1 MNTFVSRM
9 TALGLAGLMLAGCA
23 ADQAII
29 SKVQADLSE
38 AQMIADIK
46 ALSADEFGGR
56 KPDQPGGPMTVDYLL
71 RRVREIGLQPGNGD
85 SYLQEV
91 KLKHVWVSAES
102 RILLTGGE
110 ESITWK
116 PYEDFTGRG
125 RQQVPEIAIQ
135 SDDLIIVGYGIADT
149 VIGWDQ
155 FGDIDYTGKTVI
167 IFRGEPGYFT
177 GDSTILGG
185 IPDRNPAFFSTKFA
199 NARAKGAAAAFVILD
214 VNLSDSDFGWEQLV
228 SAGGGQATVLDTN
241 TEGEGPSFLT
251 GYINPES
258 AKKLFA
264 TRGLSYQ
271 ELLGEASKQTFEPI
285 EMGYSLDLLMKLESA
300 PYVSPNVLAVIP
312 GRTRPDEIVMYS
324 AHWDH
329 VGTDTTLEG
338 DQIFNGAADN
348 ASGTASLLT
357 LATAF
362 ANLEQA
368 PERTVLFLWVTA
380 EESGLLGSRYY
391 AEHPVYPLGMTV
403 AALNIDMLIPFGETR
418 DVIIV
423 GYGKSELD
431 RYAER
436 AAKKLGMYVQQDL
449 WPEENFYFRSDHISF
464 ARKGVPALSMETGM
478 DHLVDGQDSTLARF
492 SRWQAERYHKVADV
506 FDDTWE
512 MAGIMNY
519 LRISFDIGYTLS
531 NQTRWPNWAKD
542 DEFRPVRDASRQA
555 AEMTN

>member
-1 MNTFVSRM
+1 MQNIISRM
-9 TALGLAGLMLAGCA
+9 SVLGLAGLMLASCA
-23 ADQAII
+23 ANQAII
-29 SKVQADLSE
+29 SKAQAELSE
-38 AQMIADIK
+38 AQLIADIK

-56 KPDQPGGPMTVDYLL
+56 KPGQPGGPMTVDYLL
-71 RRVREIGLQPGNGD
+71 RRVKEIGLQPGNGD
-85 SYLQEV
+85 SYLQQV
-91 KLKHVWVSAES
+91 KLQQVWTSAES
-102 RILLTGGE
+102 RIILTGGE
-110 ESITWK
+110 KSITWK
-116 PYEDFTGRG
+116 PFVDFAGRG
-125 RQQVPEIAIQ
+125 PQPVPEITLQ
-135 SDDLIIVGYGIADT
+135 CDGVIIVGYGIADT
-149 VIGWDQ
+149 AIGWDQ
-155 FGDIDYTGKTVI
+155 FGDLDYTGKTVI
-167 IFRGEPGYFT
+167 IFRGDPIYFT
-177 GDSTILGG
+177 KDSTIYGG
-185 IPDRNPAFFSTKFA
+185 TPGRPVAFFSTKFA
-199 NARAKGAAAAFVILD
+199 NARARGAVAAFIVLD
-214 VNLSDSDFGWEQLV
+214 ANLSGSDFGWEQV
-228 SAGGGQATVLDTN
+228 AARGGGRRTVLDTEA
-241 TEGEGPSFLT
+241 EGEAPSLLT
-251 GYINPES
+251 AYLSPES
-258 AKKLFA
+258 AAKLFA

-271 ELLGEASKQTFEPI
+271 ELLGEATKQTFEPI
-285 EMGYSLDLLMKLESA
+285 DLGYSLDLLMKMERD
-300 PYVSPNVLAVIP
+300 PFTSPNVLGLIR
-312 GRTRPDEIVMYS
+312 GRTRSDEIVMYT

-362 ANLEQA
+362 ANLEEP
-368 PERTVLFLWVTA
+368 PERSVLFLWVTA

-391 AEHPVYPLGMTV
+391 ADHPVYPLAQTV

-418 DVIIV
+418 DVIVV

-436 AAKKLGMYVQQDL
+436 AAGKLGIYVQPDL

-478 DHLVDGQDSTLARF
+478 DHVVDGQDSTLARF

-542 DEFRPVRDASRQA
+542 DDFRAIRDASRQA
-555 AEMTN
+555 ASSN